1 MKDHR
6 TAEERAWWIRAGK
19 HTPGPWKAENDGD
32 HWDITTKHFFIAKTD
47 KANAQLIASAP
58 DLLEACNTVR
68 KYFKIR
74 RLGSVADQMV
84 VILSKAIAK
93 ATKGGE

>member
-1 MKDHR
+1 M
-6 TAEERAWWIRAGK
+6 K
-19 HTPGPWKAENDGD
+19 HTPGKWIYEYYRDSPQNMYS
-32 HWDITTKHFFIAKTD
+32 FFIENEDGFCIVDVLDNGTD
-47 KANAQLIASAP
+47 EMCKANAQLIAAAP
-58 DLLEACNTVR
+58 DLLEACNAVR

-93 ATKGGE
+93 ATKGDK